1 MGILN
6 SIFKGFHQVINGGKD
21 VLAPVEGISFDDWAK
36 ANAQLASGKT
46 VEEIIKTLGVD
57 RPRWDRANEEW
68 LARLKNDKTFTLSM
82 KYSSI
87 FNGTAAGNLPP
98 KKEFTES
105 TYPIEKYAEVTVA
118 MEFLGKQGR
127 DAQDVLKDFGL
138 TVADYSNLGSFYTKK
153 IFMSPMGLGMKLQN
167 LIMEYRAKYEKIIQN
182 DGTHDDLQ
190 Y

>member
-1 MGILN
+1 
-6 SIFKGFHQVINGGKD
+6 
-21 VLAPVEGISFDDWAK
+21 
-36 ANAQLASGKT
+36 
-46 VEEIIKTLGVD
+46 
-57 RPRWDRANEEW
+57 
-68 LARLKNDKTFTLSM
+68 M

-153 IFMSPMGLGMKLQN
+153 IFMSPMGLGMKFQN
-167 LIMEYRAKYEKIIQN
+167 SIMEYRAKYEKIIQN